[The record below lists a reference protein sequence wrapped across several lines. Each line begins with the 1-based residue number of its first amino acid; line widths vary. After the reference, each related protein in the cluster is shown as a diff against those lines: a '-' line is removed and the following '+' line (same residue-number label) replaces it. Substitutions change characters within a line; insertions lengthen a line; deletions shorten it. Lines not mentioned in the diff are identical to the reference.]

1 MADRPLDPADRRLLA
16 LLQANAREPAASL
29 ARKLGLSRSA
39 IQARIARL
47 ERDGVIKGYTARLA
61 SDADGSGIRA
71 HVAMAVTPKSAER
84 VVRALRGMPEVKS
97 LSAVSGD
104 YDLLAILAAETPA
117 RLDALLD
124 EIGGLDGVERT
135 TTSLMLNKHF
145 ER

>member
-1 MADRPLDPADRRLLA
+1 MANRPLDPPDRRLLA

-39 IQARIARL
+39 VQARIARL
-47 ERDGVIKGYTARLA
+47 ERDGVIKGYSARLA
-61 SDADGSGIRA
+61 SDLDGSGIKA
-71 HVAMAVTPKSAER
+71 HVAIAVTPKLAER
-84 VVRALRGMPEVKS
+84 VVRALRGMPEIKS

-104 YDLLAILAAETPA
+104 YDLIAVLAAETPA

-124 EIGGLDGVERT
+124 EIGGLDGIERT